1 MEYALMVLLVFKAQF
16 QLTRN
21 IFMDSSPGLRK
32 IEARI
37 KIPPPFFAILPR

>member
-1 MEYALMVLLVFKAQF
+1 MVLLVFKAQF

-32 IEARI
+32 IETRI
-37 KIPPPFFAILPR
+37 KIPPPFFFNFATLKLIL